1 MDLVTLFMACT
12 VSLGTPGGS
21 PCSGHPR
28 LLRHVIVVAETDP
41 GTTKSPVMTTIT
53 ASAIDRWQPFIV
65 EAANRFGIPETWIR
79 TVMAAESGGQ
89 AVLDGRLITSFAGA
103 MGLMQVMPETYAQM
117 RFRHGLGADPYDP
130 HDNILAG
137 VAFLRA
143 MYDRYG
149 YPGFFAAYNAG
160 PARLDDYL
168 LRGISLPDETLH
180 YLLSIS
186 PDLYDAVVA
195 ERPDATTRLVA
206 GNPRTVT
213 PPSGRTLFFAL
224 GRASIA
230 SLPSSLSAVDGQVLS
245 PNSNAS
251 GPLSGTLFV
260 PLAGASRAA
269 GDRP

>member
-12 VSLGTPGGS
+12 VTLGTHGVSACS
-21 PCSGHPR
+21 PRPPI
-28 LLRHVIVVAETDP
+28 LRYVIVVASADASARH
-41 GTTKSPVMTTIT
+41 SPVMTTIA
-53 ASAIDRWQPFIV
+53 ASAIDRWHRFIV
-65 EAANRFGIPETWIR
+65 EAANRFGIPEAWIR

-89 AVLDGRLITSFAGA
+89 TVLDGRPITSFAGA
-103 MGLMQVMPETYAQM
+103 MGLMQVMPETYAEM
-117 RFRHGLGADPYDP
+117 RLRHGLGADPYDP

-137 VAFLRA
+137 VAYLRA

-195 ERPDATTRLVA
+195 ERPDATARLVA
-206 GNPRTVT
+206 GDPRTIA

-230 SLPSSLSAVDGQVLS
+230 SSSSPLSAVEGRVSS
-245 PNSNAS
+245 PDSNAS
-251 GPLSGTLFV
+251 GRRSGSLFV
-260 PLAGASRAA
+260 PLVGASRTP
-269 GDRP
+269 GDQP

>member
-12 VSLGTPGGS
+12 VSLGTHGASACS
-21 PCSGHPR
+21 PCPPI
-28 LLRHVIVVAETDP
+28 LRHVIVVAGADARH
-41 GTTKSPVMTTIT
+41 SPVMTTIAAT
-53 ASAIDRWQPFIV
+53 AIDRWHRFIV
-65 EAANRFGIPETWIR
+65 EAANRFGIPEAWIR

-89 AVLDGRLITSFAGA
+89 TVLDGRPITSFAGA
-103 MGLMQVMPETYAQM
+103 MGLMQVMPETYTEM
-117 RFRHGLGADPYDP
+117 RLRHGLGADPYDP

-137 VAFLRA
+137 VAYLRA

-160 PARLDDYL
+160 PARFDDYL

-180 YLLSIS
+180 YLHSIS

-195 ERPDATTRLVA
+195 ERPGATARLVTDD
-206 GNPRTVT
+206 PRTIA
-213 PPSGRTLFFAL
+213 PPSGTTLFFAL

-230 SLPSSLSAVDGQVLS
+230 SLPSPLSAVARHVSS
-245 PNSNAS
+245 PDSNAS
-251 GPLSGTLFV
+251 GPLSGGLFV
-260 PLAGASRAA
+260 PLAGASRAV